1 MFCYQANEEFAQLMV
16 ISRMCGTPCPA
27 VWPEVIHL
35 PGFQSLKPKKQYR
48 RRVREEFA
56 VMMPTSA
63 LDLLDG
69 MLALDPSKRL
79 SARQALDSEWLTGVD
94 PSGGAYRD
102 LLPQHQDCHELWSKK
117 RRRAQDKVKEG
128 AQQAESA
135 SSGPTHSA
143 PGSGAGQ
150 SNPGSGQGG
159 ALGSSRLVSGVIF
172 FVAYSELSFSSLL
185 NWITGENNLRMLIYL
200 WQNLH

>member
-1 MFCYQANEEFAQLMV
+1 
-16 ISRMCGTPCPA
+16 MCGTPCPA

-56 VMMPTSA
+56 VMMPNSA

-69 MLALDPSKRL
+69 MLALDPTKVGLTHKFQDMKKYSQRL
-79 SARQALDSEWLTGVD
+79 SARQALDGDWLRGVD

-117 RRRAQDKVKEG
+117 RFVSSVSEQCNHVLVRRRAQDKVKEG
-128 AQQAESA
+128 AAAAAESA
-135 SSGPTHSA
+135 S
-143 PGSGAGQ
+143 
-150 SNPGSGQGG
+150 
-159 ALGSSRLVSGVIF
+159 RL
-172 FVAYSELSFSSLL
+172 ADRCLDLDLYYLL
-185 NWITGENNLRMLIYL
+185 F
-200 WQNLH
+200 

>member
-1 MFCYQANEEFAQLMV
+1 
-16 ISRMCGTPCPA
+16 MCGTPCPA

-117 RRRAQDKVKEG
+117 RFVRMMVSRRILNMDI
-128 AQQAESA
+128 
-135 SSGPTHSA
+135 
-143 PGSGAGQ
+143 AGGE
-150 SNPGSGQGG
+150 PRT
-159 ALGSSRLVSGVIF
+159 SSRKELCRRRVPVVGLHRAPRGVGRARATRG
-172 FVAYSELSFSSLL
+172 VARGTP
-185 NWITGENNLRMLIYL
+185 WGAVG
-200 WQNLH
+200 